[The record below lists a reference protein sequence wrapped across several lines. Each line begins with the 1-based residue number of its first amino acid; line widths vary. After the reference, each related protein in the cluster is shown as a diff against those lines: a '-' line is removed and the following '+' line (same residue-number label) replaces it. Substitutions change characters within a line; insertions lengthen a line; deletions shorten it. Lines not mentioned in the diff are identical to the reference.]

1 MAASTPK
8 AASPGRKRRSAWRN
22 PIVWVGVAVTALS
35 VWYTLRGVPLGE
47 VALHV
52 RRANWLV
59 LLAGAV
65 PSNLLGLYLR
75 ALRWRHLTDPIRP
88 IATGPL
94 FRATSIG
101 FMANNIYPARAGE
114 FLRAWYLSRETGAD
128 AAAILATV
136 ILERVIDSATFLPI
150 LAGVAAI
157 VGTSSPALRK
167 AFAVGVPILIVAALL
182 PFLLVLALRLAPNFV
197 IRLWRVVCERL
208 AAALQLAPDFVN
220 RLWQV
225 VSGRLLPGRVA
236 ARGEEL
242 LRRFADGLG
251 SLSGGTHLLWIAVH
265 SFLIWMVVS
274 IVPFYVGLYA
284 VGIDLGSTT
293 RNLEASYAMLA
304 FVGLAVALP
313 SVPGF
318 FGLYHGACTMALA
331 IFGVPKDQAVALGTV
346 VHLTF
351 WASVNLVGLLAL
363 RSGHTSLHVLEEAA
377 AESRE
382 PDPEPAGPFQ
392 G

>member
-1 MAASTPK
+1 MAAPAPK
-8 AASPGRKRRSAWRN
+8 AASPRRKRRSAWRN
-22 PIVWVGVAVTALS
+22 PVVWAGAAVTALS
-35 VWYTLRGVPLGE
+35 VWYTLRGVPLDE

-52 RRANWLV
+52 RRAKWLL
-59 LLAGAV
+59 LLAGSV
-65 PSNLLGLYLR
+65 PSNVLGLYLR

-128 AAAILATV
+128 AAAVLATV
-136 ILERVIDSATFLPI
+136 ILERVIDSATFLPV

-157 VGTSSPALRK
+157 VGTSSPALRS
-167 AFAVGVPILIVAALL
+167 AFAVGVPILIIAALL
-182 PFLLVLALRLAPNFV
+182 PFLLVLALRLAPDSV
-197 IRLWRVVCERL
+197 IRLARV
-208 AAALQLAPDFVN
+208 AG
-220 RLWQV
+220 
-225 VSGRLLPGRVA
+225 GRFLPGRVM

-265 SFLIWMVVS
+265 SFSIWMVVS
-274 IVPFYVGLYA
+274 IVPFFVGLYA

-331 IFGVPKDQAVALGTV
+331 IFGVPKDEAVALGTV

-351 WASVNLVGLLAL
+351 WTSVNLVGLLAL
-363 RSGHTSLHVLEEAA
+363 RSSHTSLHALEEAV

-382 PDPEPAGPFQ
+382 PEAEGADALRR
-392 G
+392 

>member
-1 MAASTPK
+1 VAAPAPK
-8 AASPGRKRRSAWRN
+8 AASAGRKRRSAWRH
-22 PIVWVGVAVTALS
+22 PVVWVGVAVTALS
-35 VWYTLRGVPLGE
+35 VWYTLRGVPLDE

-52 RRANWLV
+52 RRANWWV

-65 PSNLLGLYLR
+65 PANVFGLYLR

-94 FRATSIG
+94 FRATSVG

-114 FLRAWYLSRETGAD
+114 FVRAWYLGRETGAD
-128 AAAILATV
+128 APAVLATV

-150 LAGVAAI
+150 LVGVAAI
-157 VGTSSPALRK
+157 VGTSSPALRR

-182 PFLLVLALRLAPNFV
+182 PLVLVVALRLAPDFV
-197 IRLWRVVCERL
+197 IRLSRVVSER
-208 AAALQLAPDFVN
+208 F
-220 RLWQV
+220 
-225 VSGRLLPGRVA
+225 LPGDVT

-251 SLSGGTHLLWIAVH
+251 SLSGGMHLLWIAVH

-274 IVPFYVGLYA
+274 VVPFFVGLYA
-284 VGIDLGSTT
+284 VGIDLGSAA
-293 RNLEASYAMLA
+293 RNLEASYTMLA

-346 VHLTF
+346 LHLSF
-351 WASVNLVGLLAL
+351 WTTVNLVGLLAL
-363 RSGHTSLHVLEEAA
+363 RWSHTSLHVLEEAV
-377 AESRE
+377 AESSE
-382 PDPEPAGPFQ
+382 SEAEGAGPLQ
-392 G
+392 P

>member
-1 MAASTPK
+1 VAAPAPK
-8 AASPGRKRRSAWRN
+8 EVPPRRERRSVWRN
-22 PIVWVGVAVTALS
+22 PIVWIGVGVTALS
-35 VWYTLRGVPLGE
+35 IWYTLRGVPLDE

-52 RRANWLV
+52 RRADWL
-59 LLAGAV
+59 LLVAGAL
-65 PSNLLGLYLR
+65 PSNVLGLYLR

-114 FLRAWYLSRETGAD
+114 FVRAWYLGRETGAD
-128 AAAILATV
+128 AAALLATV
-136 ILERVIDSATFLPI
+136 ILERVIDTAAFLPI

-157 VGTSSPALRK
+157 VGTNSPALRR
-167 AFAVGVPILIVAALL
+167 AFEVGVPILIVAALL
-182 PFLLVLALRLAPNFV
+182 PLLLVVALRLS
-197 IRLWRVVCERL
+197 
-208 AAALQLAPDFVN
+208 PDFVIGLS
-220 RLWQV
+220 RV
-225 VSGRLLPGRVA
+225 VGGPFLPGRVR

-251 SLSGGTHLLWIAVH
+251 SLSGGKHLLWIAVH
-265 SFLIWMVVS
+265 SFSIWMVVS
-274 IVPFYVGLYA
+274 VVPFFVGLYA

-293 RNLEASYAMLA
+293 RNLEAAYAMLA

-318 FGLYHGACTMALA
+318 FGLYHGGCTMALA

-346 VHLTF
+346 LHLTF
-351 WASVNLVGLLAL
+351 WTSVTLVGLLAL
-363 RSGHTSLHVLEEAA
+363 RYGPISFRVLEAAA
-377 AESRE
+377 AESGD
-382 PDPEPAGPFQ
+382 PDPDDVDPLPR
-392 G
+392 

>member
-1 MAASTPK
+1 MAAPAPK
-8 AASPGRKRRSAWRN
+8 TASAGRKRRSAWRH
-22 PIVWVGVAVTALS
+22 PVVWVGVAVTALS
-35 VWYTLRGVPLGE
+35 VWYTLRGVPLDE

-52 RRANWLV
+52 RRANWWV

-65 PSNLLGLYLR
+65 PANVVGLYLR

-94 FRATSIG
+94 FRATSVG

-114 FLRAWYLSRETGAD
+114 FVRAWYLGRETGAD
-128 AAAILATV
+128 APAVLATV

-150 LAGVAAI
+150 LVGVAAI
-157 VGTSSPALRK
+157 VGTSSPALRR
-167 AFAVGVPILIVAALL
+167 AFAVGIPILIVAALL
-182 PFLLVLALRLAPNFV
+182 PLVLVVALRLAPDFV
-197 IRLWRVVCERL
+197 IRLSRVVSER
-208 AAALQLAPDFVN
+208 F
-220 RLWQV
+220 
-225 VSGRLLPGRVA
+225 LPGGVT

-242 LRRFADGLG
+242 LRRFAEGLG
-251 SLSGGTHLLWIAVH
+251 SLSGGMHLLWIAVH

-274 IVPFYVGLYA
+274 VVPFFVALYA
-284 VGIDLGSTT
+284 VGIDLGSAA
-293 RNLEASYAMLA
+293 RNLEASYTMLA

-346 VHLTF
+346 LHLSF
-351 WASVNLVGLLAL
+351 WTTVNLVGLLAL
-363 RSGHTSLHVLEEAA
+363 RWSHTSLHVLEEAV
-377 AESRE
+377 AESSE
-382 PDPEPAGPFQ
+382 PEAEGAGPLQ
-392 G
+392 P

>member
-1 MAASTPK
+1 VATPAPK
-8 AASPGRKRRSAWRN
+8 AAAPRRKRRSVWRH
-22 PIVWVGVAVTALS
+22 PVVWVGVAVTALS
-35 VWYTLRGVPLGE
+35 VWYTLRGVPLDE
-47 VALHV
+47 VMLHV
-52 RRANWLV
+52 RRANWLL
-59 LLAGAV
+59 LLAAAV
-65 PSNLLGLYLR
+65 PSNVLGLYLR

-114 FLRAWYLSRETGAD
+114 FLRAWYLGRETGTD

-157 VGTSSPALRK
+157 VGTSSPELRR

-182 PFLLVLALRLAPNFV
+182 PFLLVLALRLAPDFV
-197 IRLWRVVCERL
+197 IRLSRVVGRRL
-208 AAALQLAPDFVN
+208 PL
-220 RLWQV
+220 
-225 VSGRLLPGRVA
+225 GRVMT
-236 ARGEEL
+236 RGEEL
-242 LRRFADGLG
+242 LQRFADGLG
-251 SLSGGTHLLWIAVH
+251 SLSGGMHLVWLAVH
-265 SFLIWMVVS
+265 SLLIWMVVS
-274 IVPFYVGLYA
+274 IVPFFVGLYA
-284 VGIDLGSTT
+284 VGIDLGSTS

-346 VHLTF
+346 LHLTF
-351 WASVNLVGLLAL
+351 WTSVNLVGLLAL
-363 RSGHTSLHVLEEAA
+363 RSSHTSLRVLEEAV
-377 AESRE
+377 AESGE
-382 PDPEPAGPFQ
+382 PDAEGAGPLHR
-392 G
+392 